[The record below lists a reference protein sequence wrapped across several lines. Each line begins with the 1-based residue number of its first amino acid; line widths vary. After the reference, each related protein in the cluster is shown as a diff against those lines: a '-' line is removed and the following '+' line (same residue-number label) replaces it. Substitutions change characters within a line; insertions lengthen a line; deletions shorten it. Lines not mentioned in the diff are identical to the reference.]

1 MAATPDEARAFL
13 RDNHRAVLVTRRKDG
28 RLQTS
33 PVAAGLDDDGRVLIS
48 TTTASAKAKNLRRDP
63 WATLTVMN
71 DGFYGE
77 WKQVE
82 GNAEVIDLP
91 DAMELLVAYYRAVA
105 GEHPDW
111 DEYRQAM
118 TDQQR
123 VVLRVEIA

>member
-1 MAATPDEARAFL
+1 VAAPADEARAFL
-13 RDNHRAVLVTRRKDG
+13 KDNHRAVLVTRRKDG

-33 PVAAGLDDDGRVLIS
+33 PVAAGLDAEGRVIIS
-48 TTTASAKAKNLRRDP
+48 TTTNSAKAKNLRRDP

-82 GNAEVIDLP
+82 GNAEVVDLP
-91 DAMELLVAYYRAVA
+91 EAMDLLVEYYRAVA

-111 DEYRQAM
+111 DDYRQAM
-118 TDQQR
+118 TYQQR

>member
-1 MAATPDEARAFL
+1 M
-13 RDNHRAVLVTRRKDG
+13 LV
-28 RLQTS
+28 
-33 PVAAGLDDDGRVLIS
+33 S
-48 TTTASAKAKNLRRDP
+48 TTTSSAKAKNLRRDP

-82 GNAEVIDLP
+82 GNAEVIELP
-91 DAMELLVAYYRAVA
+91 DAMELLVEYYRAVA

-123 VVLRVEIA
+123 VALRIEIA